1 MTVTNNPSAPS
12 LASSEEQPSLKAFA
26 EAKVNAHLSPEDK
39 IRFYEDMVRIR
50 QFEERTIRA
59 YQEVKIGGFCH
70 TYTGQESVAVGALS
84 VLGPD
89 DHIIT
94 GYRDHAHALLR
105 GVSMKAAMAELYG
118 KGTGCSKG
126 KGGSMHFFAPD
137 HNFWG
142 GHGIVAGQVPL
153 GAGIAFALKYRGK
166 KACCLCFLGDGAVN
180 QGVFFESL
188 NLSALWDIPVV
199 FIIENNRY
207 SMGTSQQR
215 SSAGH
220 SLARRAVGFDMEH
233 ETVDAHLLYAVRA
246 KTAEAVQRACS
257 ESRPTLLEMKTYRYR
272 GHSMSDP
279 DHTYR
284 TKEEIEAY
292 KHSQDPI
299 GLYEDL
305 LLEEDILNEG
315 KIKDIKK
322 TVRAE
327 VEAAVHFAEESPF
340 PTHEELLQDVY
351 WETDHPEN
359 KTSQG
364 TIFFNQP

>member
-1 MTVTNNPSAPS
+1 MNNPSATTLESP
-12 LASSEEQPSLKAFA
+12 EEPLSAKAFA
-26 EAKVNAHLSPEDK
+26 DAEVNANLSLEDK
-39 IRFYEDMVRIR
+39 QTFYQDMVRIR

-59 YQEVKIGGFCH
+59 YQEGKIGGFCH
-70 TYTGQESVAVGALS
+70 TYTGQESVAVGTLS
-84 VLGPD
+84 ILGPG

-118 KGTGCSKG
+118 KRTGCSKG

-142 GHGIVAGQVPL
+142 GHGIVAGQVPM
-153 GAGIAFALKYRGK
+153 GVGIGFALKYRGK
-166 KACCLCFLGDGAVN
+166 KSCCLCFLGDGAVN
-180 QGVFFESL
+180 QGSFYESL
-188 NLSALWDIPVV
+188 NLAALWDIPVV

-207 SMGTSQQR
+207 SMGTSQKR

-220 SLARRAVGFDMEH
+220 SLARRALGFDMEH
-233 ETVDAHLLYAVRA
+233 ETVQAHLLYAVRA

-305 LLEEDILNEG
+305 LLEEGILDTG
-315 KIKDIKK
+315 KVKEIKK
-322 TVRAE
+322 TIKGE
-327 VEAAVHFAEESPF
+327 VEAAVRFAEESPF
-340 PTHEELLQDVY
+340 PNHEELTQDVY
-351 WETDHPEN
+351 WEEDNPDH
-359 KTSQG
+359 KTSKG
-364 TIFFNQP
+364 TLFFNKP